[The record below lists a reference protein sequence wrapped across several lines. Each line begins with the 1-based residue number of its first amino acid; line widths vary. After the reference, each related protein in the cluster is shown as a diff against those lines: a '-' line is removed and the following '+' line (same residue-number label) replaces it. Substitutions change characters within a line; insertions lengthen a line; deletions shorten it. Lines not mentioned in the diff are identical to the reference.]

1 MTRLLNCYE
10 KEIGPERIS
19 TIKHLLAAFPYLLRH
34 HIRPRCQSQEN
45 IPSEYSLTLH
55 EQSVEVVDT
64 RYEGDT
70 TSGGLTSLSKLQVY
84 PHYMH
89 CTVDRR
95 SPPWNLL
102 APEALEKCS
111 KALNRPLWS
120 CDRIAKEIVSVPYN
134 GDAYTNR
141 ERLLLLSCVDKLSN
155 AIGECERIH
164 QTSIPLNYARHSLR
178 GLTIWLF
185 TLPFAVVGSLGLL
198 TGPVCGTS
206 AWLLYG
212 IYQIGHS
219 IEDPFQKTL
228 RLSILCHAIKL
239 DVLGDERRTSAFQ
252 LGDRFSNPN
261 NSSIDDLNDV
271 ILKNIRGEQK
281 YSKMLSLQ

>member
-1 MTRLLNCYE
+1 
-10 KEIGPERIS
+10 
-19 TIKHLLAAFPYLLRH
+19 
-34 HIRPRCQSQEN
+34 
-45 IPSEYSLTLH
+45 
-55 EQSVEVVDT
+55 
-64 RYEGDT
+64 
-70 TSGGLTSLSKLQVY
+70 
-84 PHYMH
+84 MH
-89 CTVDRR
+89 CTVDKR

-198 TGPVCGTS
+198 TGPVCGIT

-228 RLSILCHAIKL
+228 RLSMLCHAIKL

-252 LGDRFSNPN
+252 LGDRFTNSNA
-261 NSSIDDLNDV
+261 SIDELNDI
-271 ILKNIRGEQK
+271 ILRKIRGEQ
-281 YSKMLSLQ
+281 SSTMLAL